1 METESGGDAGH
12 LRVELEA
19 LRREVADLH
28 AEQRAMAKGIEQ
40 LNETFRA
47 LALHLGIAAEPYRSR
62 AQSSSRKDLPGFA

>member
-1 METESGGDAGH
+1 METDTGWDAGH
-12 LRVELEA
+12 LRAELEA

-40 LNETFRA
+40 LTETFRA
-47 LALHLGIAAEPYRSR
+47 LALHLGIAAEPYRGR